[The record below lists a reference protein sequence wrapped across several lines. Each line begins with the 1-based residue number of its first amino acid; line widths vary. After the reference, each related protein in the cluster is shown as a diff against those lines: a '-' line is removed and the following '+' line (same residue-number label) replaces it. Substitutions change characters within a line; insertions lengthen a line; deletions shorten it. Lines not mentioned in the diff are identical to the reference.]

1 MIAESPRNN
10 DEQSL
15 HRREQEELLRLARN
29 TVHEFLSNGQLSTYH
44 TDSRWFNS
52 LAAVFVTLRE
62 SDRSNKGRLRGCVG
76 QVEPEKRLFE
86 AVQDAAIKA
95 ATADPRFEPVRID
108 ELPSLVFEISVLSPL
123 VPVRQ
128 LDDFTIGRHGLMI
141 VSRRRRGLLLPEV
154 PVTYGWNKEMFLANL
169 CRKAGLNE
177 KAWSSGAELWAFTAE
192 SFGEKDFAT

>member
-1 MIAESPRNN
+1 MIAEPRKK

-15 HRREQEELLRLARN
+15 HRREQEELLRLARH

-44 TDSRWFNS
+44 TDNRWFNS
-52 LAAVFVTLRE
+52 LAAAFVTLRE
-62 SDRSNKGRLRGCVG
+62 SDCSNKGRLRGCVG

-108 ELPSLVFEISVLSPL
+108 ELSSLVFEISVLSSL
-123 VPVRQ
+123 VPVRR

-141 VSRRRRGLLLPEV
+141 VSGRRRGLLLPEV
-154 PVTYGWNKEMFLANL
+154 PVTYGWNKETFLANL

-177 KAWSSGAELWAFTAE
+177 NAWSSGAELYAFTAE
-192 SFGEKDFAT
+192 SFGEKDFVT